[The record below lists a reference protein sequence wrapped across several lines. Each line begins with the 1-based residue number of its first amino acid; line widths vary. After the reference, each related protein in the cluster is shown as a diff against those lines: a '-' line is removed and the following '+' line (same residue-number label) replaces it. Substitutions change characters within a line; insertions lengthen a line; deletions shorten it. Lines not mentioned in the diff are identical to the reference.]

1 MDTRIHYAKVAPGV
15 FEAMLGLTRY
25 LHKSGLEESL
35 LNLVFLRASQ
45 LNRCAYCIDMH
56 WKDLRAAGE
65 TEQRLYGLD
74 AWEESPYYN
83 DRERAAL
90 AWTDA
95 VTKVREGHVPDA
107 VYQRVRESFKEK
119 ELADLTLA
127 ITTINGWNR
136 LNIAGRTPA
145 GSYRPAARP
154 RAASS

>member
-1 MDTRIHYAKVAPGV
+1 MDTRIHYGRVAPGV

-25 LHKSGLEESL
+25 LRESGLEESL

-45 LNRCAYCIDMH
+45 LNGCAYCIDMH
-56 WKDLRAAGE
+56 WKELRAAGE

-90 AWTDA
+90 AWTDS
-95 VTKVREGHVPDA
+95 VTRISEGHVPEA
-107 VYQRVRESFKEK
+107 VYQKARQSFSEK

-127 ITTINGWNR
+127 ISAINGWNR
-136 LNIAGRTPA
+136 LNIAGRTPS
-145 GSYRPAARP
+145 GSYRPAAKQ
-154 RAASS
+154 RAAS